1 MLSVLQAIFIF
12 VNNILPPTSA
22 SMATIYEEQKDEDGF
37 LYVTYRYRERLDY
50 IEPFTE

>member
-1 MLSVLQAIFIF
+1 VLQAIFIF

-37 LYVTYRYRERLDY
+37 LYVTYRYDWLS
-50 IEPFTE
+50 